1 MGRSV
6 AYRGSRRKASALVCD
21 GPAQWDTWE
30 KLCGPSKDTWE
41 ELCRATQRHCRDT
54 DDSRVSD
61 CWQRDAVN
69 VCADLRE
76 ELCGRGKDSRHQQS
90 VERDAHALHR
100 RQRQVHRLDRRE
112 CLPSVHMRMGLLARV
127 RMRACAAR
135 RRART
140 QVVVCGCVQR
150 SEQTEAMLPVPARPS
165 RRLSSAISPVGV
177 NCK

>member
-1 MGRSV
+1 MVLRNGTRGRSC
-6 AYRGSRRKASALVCD
+6 AGQAKTHGRSCAGQRKDIAVTLMTV
-21 GPAQWDTWE
+21 
-30 KLCGPSKDTWE
+30 
-41 ELCRATQRHCRDT
+41 
-54 DDSRVSD
+54 VSLM

-127 RMRACAAR
+127 HMRACAAR

>member
-1 MGRSV
+1 MVLRNGTRGRSC
-6 AYRGSRRKASALVCD
+6 AGQAKTHGRSCAGQRKDIAVTLMTV
-21 GPAQWDTWE
+21 
-30 KLCGPSKDTWE
+30 
-41 ELCRATQRHCRDT
+41 
-54 DDSRVSD
+54 VSLM